1 MYPIDS
7 SVAALFEAE
16 NAQVLR
22 ITGTDVNGTPI
33 TITDANV
40 MLGGFNIDRYSCN
53 GQKLEV
59 GTAIAA
65 EMELKLNNANGTFD
79 GITFEGTE
87 LFVEVG
93 VADWTQ
99 SNPTVHY
106 IPIGFFTP
114 DEQPRK
120 LTTISLKALDRMTRF
135 DAVQPTPVPWT
146 TNAGEYVTD
155 NNGNIMYFL
164 ANIAFP
170 CTIAQLVARSAGF
183 CNVPFTQDLSTL
195 PNSNYVIQALPSLQQ
210 DITFRN
216 IIQWC
221 AGIMGT
227 NAFIDW
233 NGELRFAWY
242 AAVDYTSTLA
252 KRYSSDLHENDIT
265 ITGVQYTNTQ
275 NITTVSG
282 TADYV
287 IDMTG
292 NYLAANGIAEI
303 LPNVKNVVEGFSYRA
318 FEASVISAPWLW
330 PMDVIT
336 FTDKDGSNHSC
347 AVTNV
352 GFGLNGT
359 TALAG
364 KGETQQTNKGT
375 APSGVTTEQSF
386 LIEKA
391 TQVAKDLD
399 DALTQEEIFNRL
411 TDNGE
416 TQGLLLYNGK
426 IYLNASYINTG
437 ELSADLIKTGNLNAS
452 LIQSGTL
459 NADLIR
465 AGTLIA
471 SLIKAGVLASA
482 QNPNNYWNMDSGEFV
497 LKTDDESNGIVY
509 QNGVLHINAS
519 NIDVGTLSANLI
531 KAGILQDAAGK
542 SYWNMLT
549 GVMNIVGT
557 LAASQTV
564 QGNTYKLVIDNGQLS
579 MIVNNSEGASIS
591 WGINGVGMYANR
603 QLGGTVYLSAQ
614 TTADS
619 GAQFGEINGGSWIE
633 VDTNYGITFVGPI
646 TVQSEWDS
654 LPMGTYSGSVEYVKD
669 VENGVVSFGT
679 MTIVNGLIVDV
690 T

>member
-22 ITGTDVNGTPI
+22 ITGTDRNGATI

-40 MLGGFNIDRYSCN
+40 MLGGFGIDRYSCN

-79 GITFEGTE
+79 GITFEGAE

-99 SNPTVHY
+99 SNPTVRY
-106 IPIGFFTP
+106 IPIGYFTP

-135 DAVQPTPVPWT
+135 DAVQPAPLPWT
-146 TNAGEYVTD
+146 TNTGGYVTD

-170 CTIAQLVARSAGF
+170 CTIAQLVARSAEF

-282 TADYV
+282 TTDYV

-303 LPNVKNVVEGFSYRA
+303 LPNVKNVVEGFSYRP
-318 FEASVISAPWLW
+318 FEASVVSAPWLW

-336 FTDKDGSNHSC
+336 FTDKDGNDHSC

-391 TQVAKDLD
+391 AQGAKDLD

-465 AGTLIA
+465 AG
-471 SLIKAGVLASA
+471 
-482 QNPNNYWNMDSGEFV
+482 
-497 LKTDDESNGIVY
+497 
-509 QNGVLHINAS
+509 
-519 NIDVGTLSANLI
+519 
-531 KAGILQDAAGK
+531 ILQDAAGK

-564 QGNTYKLVIDNGQLS
+564 QGNIYKLVIDNGQLS

-633 VDTNYGITFVGPI
+633 VDTNYGITLVGPI